1 MASGNDD
8 MFPQMSIME
17 NLEITELTNG
27 VKAIS
32 LMGEIK
38 FNDGTIVR
46 GEELRLRNRS
56 VPQDYDFDKELVSE
70 RIGSNIVEAGGF
82 KLMKRL
88 TVPLV
93 ESYQEILKNIPK
105 DCIVLVRE
113 FIAEAWGFPFVC
125 PINDGRG
132 GNLYRIDAFYS
143 V

>member
-1 MASGNDD
+1 

-46 GEELRLRNRS
+46 GQELRLRNRS
-56 VPQDYDFDKELVSE
+56 VPQDYDFDKELVSK
-70 RIGSNIVEAGGF
+70 RIGSSIVEAGGF
-82 KLMKRL
+82 RLMKRL

-93 ESYQEILKNIPK
+93 ESYQEILKNIPE

-132 GNLYRIDAFYS
+132 GNLYRTDAFYS